1 VRRTG
6 PILIAVIGLIALVV
20 DFWPNFYLPALSA
33 GELSRKVE
41 TKLGLDLQGGLK
53 VEYRVKPNGDRTP
66 TLGDVEVVKGI
77 IERRVNATGVA
88 EPVVVTSGT
97 DRVVVEVPGLSDTA
111 AIRRLVGQTGQ
122 LQFVPIPT
130 GMTPPAPQTPLDMTN
145 APTCPTTGSPTA
157 PCVLF
162 GGEEL
167 ASANVGSDE
176 QGRRTVTFVLKE
188 TGRNLFAAWTTAHSQ
203 EYFAIVLDNVV
214 ISAPIINEPIP
225 GGNVQISSGSLG
237 GFARAEAEE
246 MVNVLRFGS
255 LPFPVEELASDTIDP
270 TLGQEFLDSSLLAG
284 GIAIILVILFM
295 LVHYRLPGVVA
306 SFALLYYAILVLALF
321 RLIPVTLTLAGI
333 AGFVLSVGMAVD
345 ANILIFERT
354 KEELRAGKSLPQ
366 AIEAGFARAWNSI
379 LDSNVSSLITAMI
392 LYLFGS
398 SVIQGFALV
407 LIIGVLA
414 SMFTAIVVTRSIL
427 RVVVAREWARRAWLY
442 GVSEA
447 EFTARPTTR
456 SGLRREPRSV

>member
-1 VRRTG
+1 M
-6 PILIAVIGLIALVV
+6 VIGLLALVI
-20 DFWPNFYLPALSA
+20 DFWPNLYLPELTG
-33 GELSRKVE
+33 GEGGTRRIE
-41 TKLGLDLQGGLK
+41 TKLGLDLQGWLK
-53 VEYRVKPNGDRTP
+53 VEYRVQPNGNRIP
-66 TLGDVEVVKGI
+66 TIADVEVVKQI
-77 IERRVNATGVA
+77 IERRVNATGVS

-97 DRVVVEVPGLSDTA
+97 DRIIVEVPGISDTA
-111 AIRRLVGQTGQ
+111 AIRKLVGQTGQ

-130 GMTPPAPQTPLDMTN
+130 SMTPPVQGAPLVVDSSVP
-145 APTCPTTGSPTA
+145 CPTTGSPTA

-167 ASANVGSDE
+167 DSANVGSDQ
-176 QGRRTVTFVLKE
+176 QGRRTVNFVLEDK
-188 TGRNLFAAWTTAHSQ
+188 GSSLFAAWTTAHSR

-214 ISAPIINEPIP
+214 ISAPVINEPIP

-237 GFARAEAEE
+237 GFSRQEAEE

-255 LPFPVEELASDTIDP
+255 LPFPVEELASDTIAP
-270 TLGQEFLDSSLLAG
+270 TLGQEFLNSSLLAG
-284 GIAIILVILFM
+284 GIAILLVIFFM
-295 LVHYRLPGVVA
+295 LLHYRLPGLVA
-306 SFALLYYAILVLALF
+306 SFALLYYAVLVLALF

-354 KEELRAGKSLPQ
+354 KEELRSGKSLAQ

-414 SMFTAIVVTRSIL
+414 SMFTAITVTRSIL
-427 RVVVAREWARRAWLY
+427 RLIVVREWARKAWLY
-442 GVSEA
+442 GVSES